1 MKRLRGNLTYA
12 NVMATIAV
20 FLVLG
25 GSAVAATQLP
35 GDSVGTK
42 QLKKGAVTPGKLS
55 AKTKRVFAGLTGPTG
70 STGPKGDQGASG
82 PKGDQGAQGPEGPR
96 GLPGTGGGEPLVI
109 NASGAVADVRTPGS
123 ISLNGTTSWTAA
135 PGRVG
140 LLLGKM
146 TTSLAAAPG
155 AVSGCTAVV
164 TVFDNGTQVTSFF
177 VTVGSQS
184 FEERSTN
191 VPPTG
196 IDIDEPGVHTITASF
211 QSTECEA
218 GSQIE
223 NLTLLVAP
231 QGA

>member
-35 GDSVGTK
+35 GESVGTK

-55 AKTKRVFAGLTGPTG
+55 AKTKRVFAGLSGPTG
-70 STGPKGDQGASG
+70 STGPKGAQG
-82 PKGDQGAQGPEGPR
+82 PKGDPGAQGPEGPR
-96 GLPGTGGGEPLVI
+96 GLSGTAGGGEPLVI
-109 NASGAVADVRTPGS
+109 DASGTVADVRGTGS
-123 ISLNGTTSWTAA
+123 IPLDGTASWTSA
-135 PGRVG
+135 PGQVG

-146 TTSLAAAPG
+146 TTSLAVETG
-155 AVSGCTAVV
+155 AISGCTAAV
-164 TVFDNGTQVTSFF
+164 TVFDNGTPVVNFF
-177 VTVGSQS
+177 VTVSGQS
-184 FEERSTN
+184 FEGRSTN

-211 QSTECEA
+211 QGTGCKA
-218 GSQIE
+218 GSEIE
-223 NLTLLVAP
+223 NLTLLVSP
-231 QGA
+231 QGS